1 MHRLRSRLFA
11 SPFTVGA
18 LPRQPYFFIA
28 PHKPHDDVLSGAVA
42 AWTDSHVRSRIRTLN
57 LVRVGIGNV
66 ARSLGQ
72 ALAFPAEHG
81 VLNLQPIILSDRALR
96 ISFSVEPVNVAE
108 EWRWQSLDV
117 LRVGVQSSATSWR
130 SPMPSSLATG
140 AFDFKGVDSRY
151 KCSHFVLMRHEP
163 EQDGQVHVLG
173 LLEQLR
179 GDLRT

>member
-42 AWTDSHVRSRIRTLN
+42 AWTDSHVRSPIRTLN

-66 ARSLGQ
+66 ARSLSQ
-72 ALAFPAEHG
+72 ALAFPGEHG

-96 ISFSVEPVNVAE
+96 ISFSVEPVNVAM
-108 EWRWQSLDV
+108 WSNGSSTRSSTVAASRRAMRSWQRTTSLSF
-117 LRVGVQSSATSWR
+117 G
-130 SPMPSSLATG
+130 
-140 AFDFKGVDSRY
+140 Y
-151 KCSHFVLMRHEP
+151 
-163 EQDGQVHVLG
+163 
-173 LLEQLR
+173 
-179 GDLRT
+179 

>member
-117 LRVGVQSSATSWR
+117 LPRGGPVVGDVVTNTHA
-130 SPMPSSLATG
+130 
-140 AFDFKGVDSRY
+140 
-151 KCSHFVLMRHEP
+151 E
-163 EQDGQVHVLG
+163 
-173 LLEQLR
+173 
-179 GDLRT
+179 